1 LIKTEKRTS
10 LFLAMA
16 TRNQIKELQ
25 VAAPRGIPLDSRKLE
40 SLEVSRALA
49 YEYVKSGWL
58 KKLGRGVFMFA
69 GDELKLN
76 ETLAFLEPRIPGL
89 HVAAKTALAWHGFRH
104 NLAAKETTIL
114 WGNDRFILPEWFQ
127 DRFPSRYSS
136 AKLFDDHLPADT
148 GIAPMPEFPNGPR
161 VSSPERALLEMLSE
175 VGVHQEVAEARS
187 IMEGVRQLRS
197 RQLQLLLSHCRMVK
211 AVRLCV
217 VWARELDLPWAG
229 LAREAASG
237 RMGAGR
243 WITRLKNGE
252 TLILK
257 PE

>member
-1 LIKTEKRTS
+1 MKANRIKS
-10 LFLAMA
+10 L
-16 TRNQIKELQ
+16 QITL
-25 VAAPRGIPLDSRKLE
+25 PRGAPLDTATLAGLGISA
-40 SLEVSRALA
+40 ALA
-49 YEYVKSGWL
+49 HEYVKSGWL
-58 KKLGRGVFMFA
+58 EKLGRGVFMFA

-104 NLAAKETTIL
+104 NVAIKETTIL
-114 WGNDRFILPEWFQ
+114 WGDDRSILPEWLQ
-127 DRFPSRYSS
+127 DRFPARYSS
-136 AKLFDDHLPADT
+136 PRLFDDHLPADT
-148 GIAPMPEFPNGPR
+148 GIAPMPELPNGPR
-161 VSSPERALLEMLSE
+161 VSSPERALLEMLNE
-175 VGVHQEVAEARS
+175 VGVYQEVAEARS
-187 IMEGVRQLRS
+187 IMEGLRQLRS
-197 RQLQLLLSHCRMVK
+197 RQLKLLLAHCRMVK

-237 RMGAGR
+237 RMGSGR

-257 PE
+257 SE

>member
-1 LIKTEKRTS
+1 
-10 LFLAMA
+10 
-16 TRNQIKELQ
+16 
-25 VAAPRGIPLDSRKLE
+25 
-40 SLEVSRALA
+40 
-49 YEYVKSGWL
+49 
-58 KKLGRGVFMFA
+58 MFA

-104 NLAAKETTIL
+104 NVAIKETTTL
-114 WGNDRFILPEWFQ
+114 WGDDRFILPAWLQ
-127 DRFPSRYSS
+127 DRFPARYSS
-136 AKLFDDHLPADT
+136 PGLFDDHLPADT

-175 VGVHQEVAEARS
+175 VGVYQEVAEARS
-187 IMEGVRQLRS
+187 IMEGLRQLRS
-197 RQLQLLLSHCRMVK
+197 RQLKLLLAHCRMVK

-237 RMGAGR
+237 RMGSGR

-257 PE
+257 SE